1 MHDLAVLRNLALIVG
16 LAIPVAALAHRL
28 RAPTLV
34 GFLLVGVAI
43 GPHGAALIPE
53 PDAVAALAEIGV
65 VLLLFEIGL
74 ELSLSQVLGWGASI
88 LAAGG
93 LQVLGVMGLAAAA
106 GPLLDLPPG
115 QSLFYGALAALSS
128 TAIVTRS
135 LSDRGELDAPH
146 GREAISILLFQDLA
160 IVPLMLAVPLFAGV
174 DDGGGGDP
182 ATGGGGGLGLRLGLG
197 LAAMAALVAGGRL
210 VVRWT
215 LDRVVETRDRDLF
228 TLCVGFFAMGT
239 ALAAGAAGFSLAVGA
254 FLAGLVISESE
265 YGLQALDDVMP
276 FRALFS
282 GVFFTSIGMLLDL
295 TVVAAHLPLLLGGT
309 VLLAGVKTAVAA
321 GAVMVRGRRFDTAV
335 ATGLSLAQI
344 GEFSFVLAAA
354 GLPLGLFGDGHYQ
367 VFLAVAALSMM
378 VAPFLVA
385 ASRPWAVRLAGAAG
399 PAPAAEGAAAGPK
412 DHAIVIGYGLA
423 GRYLARM
430 LQAAGIGCL
439 VVDQNAE
446 LVDAARREGFTALYG
461 DGAGHPVLARAA
473 AGGARLVVFAISSPF
488 DERRGVAAAR
498 RAAPGAA
505 IVVRTRYVQSIDE
518 LTRLGATEVVVE
530 EFEASLELFARALES
545 YEIPAA
551 RIAREL
557 DAVRGEHYGLLR
569 GRARPNLHLD
579 TLKHLGIHN
588 ALELAEVEPGAPAVG
603 ESAASLDLR
612 RATGAVQIAV
622 IRGGRPR
629 YQREADFAYRAGDT
643 AVLVGDRDALDRAAA
658 LFRGSGHP
666 DQPFT
671 SV

>member
-28 RAPTLV
+28 RVPTLV

-43 GPHGAALIPE
+43 GPHGAALVPD

-74 ELSLSQVLGWGASI
+74 ELSLSQVLGWGLSVLVAGALQVSGVMA
-88 LAAGG
+88 LAA
-93 LQVLGVMGLAAAA
+93 VA
-106 GPLLDLPPG
+106 GPVFGLPVG

-128 TAIVTRS
+128 TAIVSRT
-135 LSDRGELDAPH
+135 LAERGELDAPH
-146 GREAISILLFQDLA
+146 GRESMAILLFQDLA
-160 IVPLMLAVPLFAGV
+160 IVPLMLVVPLFGPGAAGP
-174 DDGGGGDP
+174 DGAGGI
-182 ATGGGGGLGLRLGLG
+182 GGLWLRLGLG
-197 LAAMAALVAGGRL
+197 LAAMVALVAGGRL

-215 LDRVVETRDRDLF
+215 LDRIVETRDRDLF

-239 ALAAGAAGFSLAVGA
+239 ALAASTAGFSLAVGA

-295 TVVAAHLPLLLGGT
+295 TVVAAQLPLLLGGT
-309 VLLAGVKTAVAA
+309 VLVLAVKAVVVA
-321 GAVMVRGRRFDTAV
+321 GAVMVRGRRLDTAL

-354 GLPLGLFGDGHYQ
+354 GLPLGLFGAGHYE
-367 VFLAVAALSMM
+367 VFLAVAALSML
-378 VAPFLVA
+378 VAPFLVTV
-385 ASRPWAVRLAGAAG
+385 SRSWAVRLGPGPRVGPDADGPV
-399 PAPAAEGAAAGPK
+399 PAPA
-412 DHAIVIGYGLA
+412 DHAIVVGYGLA

-430 LQAAGIGCL
+430 LQAAGIECV

-446 LVDAARREGFTALYG
+446 LVEAARRDGFTALYG
-461 DGAGHPVLARAA
+461 DGAGHPVLERAGGA
-473 AGGARLVVFAISSPF
+473 GARLVVFAISSPF
-488 DERRGVAAAR
+488 DERRGVAMAR

-505 IVVRTRYVQSIDE
+505 VVVRTRYVGAIDE
-518 LTRLGATEVVVE
+518 LMRLGATEVVVE
-530 EFEASLELFARALES
+530 EFEASLELFARALER

-551 RIAREL
+551 RIAHEL
-557 DAVRGEHYGLLR
+557 DAVRSEHYGLLR

-588 ALELAEVEPGAPAVG
+588 ALELAEVEAGAPAVG
-603 ESAASLDLR
+603 RNATALDLR
-612 RATGAVQIAV
+612 RVTGAVQIAV
-622 IRGGRPR
+622 IRDGRPH
-629 YQREADFAYRAGDT
+629 YHREAAFAYRPGDT

-658 LFRGSGHP
+658 LFRG
-666 DQPFT
+666 
-671 SV
+671 

>member
-34 GFLLVGVAI
+34 GFLLAGVAI
-43 GPHGAALIPE
+43 GPHGAAFIPE

-74 ELSLSQVLGWGASI
+74 ELSLSQVLAWGASI
-88 LAAGG
+88 LVAGG
-93 LQVLGVMGLAAAA
+93 LQVLGVVGLAAAA
-106 GPLLDLPPG
+106 GPLLGLPVG

-128 TAIVTRS
+128 TAIVSKS
-135 LSDRGELDAPH
+135 LADRGELDAPH
-146 GREAISILLFQDLA
+146 GREAIAILLFQDLA
-160 IVPLMLAVPLFAGV
+160 IVPLMLVVPLFAGGE
-174 DDGGGGDP
+174 GGADLWG
-182 ATGGGGGLGLRLGLG
+182 RLALG
-197 LAAMAALVAGGRL
+197 LAAMTALVAGGRL

-215 LDRVVETRDRDLF
+215 LDRIVETRDRDLF
-228 TLCVGFFAMGT
+228 TLCVGFFAIGT
-239 ALAAGAAGFSLAVGA
+239 ALAAATAGFSLAVGA
-254 FLAGLVISESE
+254 FLAGLIISESA

-295 TVVAAHLPLLLGGT
+295 TVVGAHLPLLVGGA

-321 GAVMVRGRRFDTAV
+321 AAVVVRGRRVDTAL

-354 GLPLGLFGDGHYQ
+354 GLPLGLFGAGHYQ

-378 VAPFLVA
+378 VTPFLVA
-385 ASRPWAVRLAGAAG
+385 GARSWAVRLVGASR
-399 PAPAAEGAAAGPK
+399 PAPAEEGTGAAPS
-412 DHAIVIGYGLA
+412 DHAIVVGYGLA

-430 LQAAGIGCL
+430 LQAAGIECL
-439 VVDQNAE
+439 VIDQNAD
-446 LVDAARREGFTALYG
+446 LVATARREGFAALYG
-461 DGAGHPVLARAA
+461 DGAGHPVLARAGG
-473 AGGARLVVFAISSPF
+473 GGARLVVFAISSRF

-505 IVVRTRYVQSIDE
+505 VVVRTRYVQSIDE
-518 LTRLGATEVVVE
+518 LMRLGATEVVVE
-530 EFEASLELFARALES
+530 EFEASLELFARALEC

-551 RIAREL
+551 RIAHEL
-557 DAVRGEHYGLLR
+557 DAVRSEHYGLLR
-569 GRARPNLHLD
+569 GRAQPSLHLD
-579 TLKHLGIHN
+579 TLKHLGIHH
-588 ALELAEVEPGAPAVG
+588 ALELAEVETGASAVG
-603 ESAASLDLR
+603 ESATSLDLR

-622 IRGGRPR
+622 IRDGRPH
-629 YQREADFAYRAGDT
+629 YQREADFAYRPGDT

-658 LFRGSGHP
+658 LFRG
-666 DQPFT
+666 
-671 SV
+671 

>member
-1 MHDLAVLRNLALIVG
+1 MHDLAVLGNLALIVG

-43 GPHGAALIPE
+43 GPHGAAFIPE

-74 ELSLSQVLGWGASI
+74 ELSLSQVLRWGSSI
-88 LAAGG
+88 LVAGG

-106 GPLLDLPPG
+106 GAALGLPPG

-128 TAIVTRS
+128 TAVVSKT
-135 LSDRGELDAPH
+135 LADRGELDAPH
-146 GREAISILLFQDLA
+146 GREAIAILLFQDLA
-160 IVPLMLAVPLFAGV
+160 IVPLMLVVPLFAAGA
-174 DDGGGGDP
+174 GGGGD
-182 ATGGGGGLGLRLGLG
+182 ALAGGGAGTALAAGEAGGVWLRLGLG
-197 LAAMAALVAGGRL
+197 LAAMTALVAGGRF

-215 LDRVVETRDRDLF
+215 LDRIVETRDRDLF
-228 TLCVGFFAMGT
+228 TLCVGFFAIAT
-239 ALAAGAAGFSLAVGA
+239 ALAAWTAGFSLAVGA
-254 FLAGLVISESE
+254 FLAGLIISESE

-295 TVVAAHLPLLLGGT
+295 TVVGAHLPLLLGGT
-309 VLLAGVKTAVAA
+309 VLVLAVKAAVAA
-321 GAVMVRGRRFDTAV
+321 GAVMARGRPPATAL

-354 GLPLGLFGDGHYQ
+354 GLPLGLFGAGHYQ

-378 VAPFLVA
+378 AAPFLVT
-385 ASRPWAVRLAGAAG
+385 ASRSWAVRLASGAP
-399 PAPAAEGAAAGPK
+399 PAPAPEGPEPAPR
-412 DHAIVIGYGLA
+412 DHAIVVGYGLA

-430 LQAAGIGCL
+430 LQAAGIEC
-439 VVDQNAE
+439 VVIDQNAE
-446 LVDAARREGFTALYG
+446 LVDAARRDGLAALYG
-461 DGAGHPVLARAA
+461 DGAGYPVLVRAGGA
-473 AGGARLVVFAISSPF
+473 GARLVVFAISSPF

-498 RAAPGAA
+498 LAAPGAA
-505 IVVRTRYVQSIDE
+505 VVVRTRYVQSIDE
-518 LTRLGATEVVVE
+518 LMRLGATEVVVE
-530 EFEASLELFARALES
+530 EFEASLELFARALER
-545 YEIPAA
+545 YQIPAA
-551 RIAREL
+551 RIAHEL

-569 GRARPNLHLD
+569 GRGRPDLHLD
-579 TLKHLGIHN
+579 TLKHLGIHH
-588 ALELAEVEPGAPAVG
+588 ALELAEVEAGAPAVG
-603 ESAASLDLR
+603 ESATSLDLR

-622 IRGGRPR
+622 IRDGRPH

-658 LFRGSGHP
+658 LFRG
-666 DQPFT
+666 
-671 SV
+671 

>member
-28 RAPTLV
+28 RVPTLV

-43 GPHGAALIPE
+43 GPHGAAFIPD

-88 LAAGG
+88 LVAGG
-93 LQVLGVMGLAAAA
+93 LQVFGILVLAAAA
-106 GPLLDLPPG
+106 GPLLGLPLG

-128 TAIVTRS
+128 TAIVSKT
-135 LSDRGELDAPH
+135 LADRGELDAPH
-146 GREAISILLFQDLA
+146 GRDAIAILLFQDLA
-160 IVPLMLAVPLFAGV
+160 IVPLMLVVPLFGP
-174 DDGGGGDP
+174 DP
-182 ATGGGGGLGLRLGLG
+182 AGGVGALWLRLGLG
-197 LAAMAALVAGGRL
+197 LAAMTALVAGGRL

-215 LDRVVETRDRDLF
+215 LDRIVETRDRDLF
-228 TLCVGFFAMGT
+228 TLCVGFFAIGT
-239 ALAAGAAGFSLAVGA
+239 ALAAGTAGFSLAVGA

-295 TVVAAHLPLLLGGT
+295 TLVGTQLPLLVGGT
-309 VLLAGVKTAVAA
+309 VLLLAVKTLVAA
-321 GAVMVRGRRFDTAV
+321 GAVVVRGRRFGTAL

-354 GLPLGLFGDGHYQ
+354 GLPLGLFGAGHYE
-367 VFLAVAALSMM
+367 VFLAVAALSML
-378 VAPFLVA
+378 VAPFLVMV
-385 ASRPWAVRLAGAAG
+385 SRSWAVRLGARSR
-399 PAPAAEGAAAGPK
+399 AEPDAEETASRSG
-412 DHAIVIGYGLA
+412 DHAIVVGYGLA

-430 LQAAGIGCL
+430 LQAAGIEC
-439 VVDQNAE
+439 VIVDQNAE
-446 LVDAARREGFTALYG
+446 LVETARADGFTTLYG
-461 DGAGHPVLARAA
+461 DGAGHPVLERAGA
-473 AGGARLVVFAISSPF
+473 AGARLVVFAISSPF
-488 DERRGVAAAR
+488 DERRGVAMAR

-505 IVVRTRYVQSIDE
+505 IVVRTRYVGAIDE
-518 LTRLGATEVVVE
+518 LMRLGATEVVVE
-530 EFEASLELFARALES
+530 EFEASLELFARALER

-551 RIAREL
+551 RIAHEL
-557 DAVRGEHYGLLR
+557 NAVRDEHYGLLR
-569 GRARPNLHLD
+569 GRAQPNLHLD
-579 TLKHLGIHN
+579 TLKHLGIHS
-588 ALELAEVEPGAPAVG
+588 ALELTEVEAGAPAVG
-603 ESAASLDLR
+603 ENATSLDLR

-622 IRGGRPR
+622 IRDGRPH

-658 LFRGSGHP
+658 LFRA
-666 DQPFT
+666 
-671 SV
+671 

>member
-28 RAPTLV
+28 RVPTLV
-34 GFLLVGVAI
+34 GFLLVGVTI
-43 GPHGAALIPE
+43 GPHGAALVPD

-74 ELSLSQVLGWGASI
+74 ELSLSQVLGWGLSVLVAGALQVSGVMA
-88 LAAGG
+88 LAA
-93 LQVLGVMGLAAAA
+93 VA
-106 GPLLDLPPG
+106 GPVFGLPVG

-128 TAIVTRS
+128 TAIVSRT
-135 LSDRGELDAPH
+135 LADRGELDAPH
-146 GREAISILLFQDLA
+146 GRESMAILLFQDLA
-160 IVPLMLAVPLFAGV
+160 IVPLMLVVPLFGPGTAGP
-174 DDGGGGDP
+174 DGAGG
-182 ATGGGGGLGLRLGLG
+182 TGGVWLRLGLG
-197 LAAMAALVAGGRL
+197 LAAMVALVAGGRL

-215 LDRVVETRDRDLF
+215 LDRIVETRDRDLF

-239 ALAAGAAGFSLAVGA
+239 ALAASTAGFSLAVGA
-254 FLAGLVISESE
+254 FLAGLVISDSE

-295 TVVAAHLPLLLGGT
+295 TVVAAQLPLLLGGT
-309 VLLAGVKTAVAA
+309 VLVLAVKAVVVAA
-321 GAVMVRGRRFDTAV
+321 AVTVRGRRLDTAL

-354 GLPLGLFGDGHYQ
+354 GLPLGLFGAGHYE
-367 VFLAVAALSMM
+367 VFLAVAALSML
-378 VAPFLVA
+378 VAPFLVTV
-385 ASRPWAVRLAGAAG
+385 SRSWAVRLGPGPRDGPDAGG
-399 PAPAAEGAAAGPK
+399 PAPAPA
-412 DHAIVIGYGLA
+412 DHAIVVGYGLA

-430 LQAAGIGCL
+430 LQAAGIECV
-439 VVDQNAE
+439 VVDQNAD
-446 LVDAARREGFTALYG
+446 LVEAARRDGFTALYG
-461 DGAGHPVLARAA
+461 DGAGHPVLERAGGA
-473 AGGARLVVFAISSPF
+473 GARLVVFAISSRF
-488 DERRGVAAAR
+488 DERRGVAMAR

-505 IVVRTRYVQSIDE
+505 IVVRTRYVGAIDE
-518 LTRLGATEVVVE
+518 LMQLGATEVVVE
-530 EFEASLELFARALES
+530 EFEASLELFARALER

-551 RIAREL
+551 RIAHEL
-557 DAVRGEHYGLLR
+557 DAVRSEHYGLLR

-588 ALELAEVEPGAPAVG
+588 ALELAEVEAGAPAVG
-603 ESAASLDLR
+603 QNATALDLR

-622 IRGGRPR
+622 IRDGRPH
-629 YQREADFAYRAGDT
+629 YHREAAFAYRPGDT

-658 LFRGSGHP
+658 LFRG
-666 DQPFT
+666 
-671 SV
+671 

>member
-1 MHDLAVLRNLALIVG
+1 MHDLAVLGNLALIVG
-16 LAIPVAALAHRL
+16 LAIPVVALAHRL
-28 RAPTLV
+28 RVPPLV

-43 GPHGAALIPE
+43 GPHGAAFIPE
-53 PDAVAALAEIGV
+53 PDAVAFLAEIGV

-88 LAAGG
+88 LVAGG

-106 GPLLDLPPG
+106 GAALGLPPG

-128 TAIVTRS
+128 TAIVTKS
-135 LSDRGELDAPH
+135 LADRGELDAPH
-146 GREAISILLFQDLA
+146 GREAIAVLLFQDLA
-160 IVPLMLAVPLFAGV
+160 IVPLMLVVPLFAGGA
-174 DDGGGGDP
+174 GGGGDGSP
-182 ATGGGGGLGLRLGLG
+182 AGGVAGLWLRLGLG
-197 LAAMAALVAGGRL
+197 LAAMIALVAGGRL

-215 LDRVVETRDRDLF
+215 LDRIVETRDRDLF
-228 TLCVGFFAMGT
+228 TLCVGFFAIGT
-239 ALAAGAAGFSLAVGA
+239 ALAAWTAGFSLAVGA

-295 TVVAAHLPLLLGGT
+295 TVVGAHLLPLLGGA
-309 VLLAGVKTAVAA
+309 VLLLAVKAAVAA
-321 GAVMVRGRRFDTAV
+321 VAVMARGRRFDTAL

-378 VAPFLVA
+378 ATPFLVA
-385 ASRPWAVRLAGAAG
+385 VSRSWAVRLATGTL
-399 PAPAAEGAAAGPK
+399 PAPAEEPPASAPR
-412 DHAIVIGYGLA
+412 DHAIVVGYGLA

-430 LQAAGIGCL
+430 LQAAGIDCV

-446 LVDAARREGFTALYG
+446 LVDAARREGFAALYG
-461 DGAGHPVLARAA
+461 DGAGHPLLARAA
-473 AGGARLVVFAISSPF
+473 GGGARLVVFAISSRF

-505 IVVRTRYVQSIDE
+505 VVVRTRYVQSIDE
-518 LTRLGATEVVVE
+518 LMRLGATEVVVE
-530 EFEASLELFARALES
+530 EFEASLELFARALEC

-551 RIAREL
+551 RIAHEL
-557 DAVRGEHYGLLR
+557 DAVRSEHYGLLR

-603 ESAASLDLR
+603 ESATSLDLR

-622 IRGGRPR
+622 IRDGRPR

-658 LFRGSGHP
+658 LFRG
-666 DQPFT
+666 
-671 SV
+671 

>member
-1 MHDLAVLRNLALIVG
+1 MHDLAVLRHLALIVG

-43 GPHGAALIPE
+43 GPHGAAFIPE

-88 LAAGG
+88 LVAGG
-93 LQVLGVMGLAAAA
+93 LQVLGVVVLAAAA
-106 GPLLDLPPG
+106 GPVLGLPVG

-128 TAIVTRS
+128 TAIVSKT
-135 LSDRGELDAPH
+135 LADRGELDAPH
-146 GREAISILLFQDLA
+146 GREALAVLLFQDLA
-160 IVPLMLAVPLFAGV
+160 IVPLMLVVPLL
-174 DDGGGGDP
+174 
-182 ATGGGGGLGLRLGLG
+182 GGGGGAGGAGGAGLRLGLG
-197 LAAMAALVAGGRL
+197 LAALVALVAGGRL

-215 LDRVVETRDRDLF
+215 LDRIVETRDRDLF
-228 TLCVGFFAMGT
+228 TLCVGFFAIGT
-239 ALAAGAAGFSLAVGA
+239 ALAAWTAGFSLAVGA
-254 FLAGLVISESE
+254 FLAGLIISESE

-282 GVFFTSIGMLLDL
+282 GVFFTSVGMLLDL
-295 TVVAAHLPLLLGGT
+295 TVVGAHLPLIAGGA
-309 VLLAGVKTAVAA
+309 VLLLAVKAAVAA
-321 GAVMVRGRRFDTAV
+321 GAVMARGRRFDVAL

-354 GLPLGLFGDGHYQ
+354 GLPLGLFGAGHYQ
-367 VFLAVAALSMM
+367 VFLAVAALSMTA
-378 VAPFLVA
+378 APFLVTV
-385 ASRPWAVRLAGAAG
+385 SRPWAVRLAAG
-399 PAPAAEGAAAGPK
+399 KGPGPAAEPPPPVPR
-412 DHAIVIGYGLA
+412 DHAIVVGYGLA

-430 LQAAGIGCL
+430 LQAAGIECA
-439 VVDQNAE
+439 VIDQNAE
-446 LVDAARREGFTALYG
+446 LVAAARREGFAALYG
-461 DGAGHPVLARAA
+461 DGAGHPVLERAGG
-473 AGGARLVVFAISSPF
+473 GGARLVVFAISSPF

-498 RAAPGAA
+498 RAAPRAA
-505 IVVRTRYVQSIDE
+505 VVVRTRYVGAIDE
-518 LTRLGATEVVVE
+518 LMRLGAAEVVVE
-530 EFEASLELFARALES
+530 EFEASLELFARALER

-579 TLKHLGIHN
+579 TLKHLGIHH
-588 ALELAEVEPGAPAVG
+588 ALELAEVEAGAAAVG

-622 IRGGRPR
+622 IRDGRPH
-629 YQREADFAYRAGDT
+629 YQREAGFTYRAGDT
-643 AVLVGDRDALDRAAA
+643 AVLVGDREALDRAAA
-658 LFRGSGHP
+658 LFRA
-666 DQPFT
+666 
-671 SV
+671 

>member
-16 LAIPVAALAHRL
+16 LAIPVVALAHRL
-28 RAPTLV
+28 RVPTLV

-43 GPHGAALIPE
+43 GPHGVAFIPE

-74 ELSLSQVLGWGASI
+74 ELSLSQVLGWGASV
-88 LAAGG
+88 LVAGS

-106 GPLLDLPPG
+106 GTALGLPPG

-128 TAIVTRS
+128 TAIVSKS
-135 LSDRGELDAPH
+135 LVDRGELDAPH
-146 GREAISILLFQDLA
+146 GREAIAVLLFQDLA
-160 IVPLMLAVPLFAGV
+160 IVPLMLVVPLFAG
-174 DDGGGGDP
+174 GGGADP
-182 ATGGGGGLGLRLGLG
+182 AGGGVAGLWLRLALG
-197 LAAMAALVAGGRL
+197 LAAMIALVAGGRL

-215 LDRVVETRDRDLF
+215 LDRIVETRDRDLF

-239 ALAAGAAGFSLAVGA
+239 ALAAWTAGFSLAVGA

-282 GVFFTSIGMLLDL
+282 GVFFTSVGMLLDL

-321 GAVMVRGRRFDTAV
+321 GAVMARGRRFDTAL

-378 VAPFLVA
+378 ATPFLVA
-385 ASRPWAVRLAGAAG
+385 AARPWAVRLAGAAA
-399 PAPAAEGAAAGPK
+399 PAPAAESPAAAPR
-412 DHAIVIGYGLA
+412 DHAIVVGYGLA

-430 LQAAGIGCL
+430 LQAAGIECL
-439 VVDQNAE
+439 IVDQNAE
-446 LVDAARREGFTALYG
+446 LVDAARRDGFSALYG
-461 DGAGHPVLARAA
+461 DGAGHPLLDRAGG
-473 AGGARLVVFAISSPF
+473 GGARLVVFAISSPF

-518 LTRLGATEVVVE
+518 LMRLGATEVVVE

-551 RIAREL
+551 RIAHEL
-557 DAVRGEHYGLLR
+557 EAVRSEHYGLLR

-579 TLKHLGIHN
+579 TLKHLGIHH

-603 ESAASLDLR
+603 RSATSLDLR

-622 IRGGRPR
+622 IRDGEPH
-629 YQREADFAYRAGDT
+629 YQREADFAYRPGDT

-658 LFRGSGHP
+658 LFRG
-666 DQPFT
+666 
-671 SV
+671 

>member
-28 RAPTLV
+28 RVPTLV

-43 GPHGAALIPE
+43 GPHGAALVPD

-74 ELSLSQVLGWGASI
+74 ELSLSQVLGWGLSVLVAGALQVSGVMA
-88 LAAGG
+88 LAA
-93 LQVLGVMGLAAAA
+93 VA
-106 GPLLDLPPG
+106 GPVFGLPVG

-128 TAIVTRS
+128 TAIVSRT
-135 LSDRGELDAPH
+135 LAERGELDAPH
-146 GREAISILLFQDLA
+146 GRESMAILLFQDLA
-160 IVPLMLAVPLFAGV
+160 IVPLMLVVPLFGPGAAGP
-174 DDGGGGDP
+174 DGAGGI
-182 ATGGGGGLGLRLGLG
+182 GGLWLRLGLG
-197 LAAMAALVAGGRL
+197 LAAMVALVAGGRL

-215 LDRVVETRDRDLF
+215 LDRIVETRDRDLF

-239 ALAAGAAGFSLAVGA
+239 ALAASTAGFSLAVGA

-295 TVVAAHLPLLLGGT
+295 TVVAAQLPLLLGGT
-309 VLLAGVKTAVAA
+309 VLVLAVKAAVVA
-321 GAVMVRGRRFDTAV
+321 GAVMVRGRRLDTAL

-354 GLPLGLFGDGHYQ
+354 GLPLGLFGAGHYE
-367 VFLAVAALSMM
+367 VFLAVAALSML
-378 VAPFLVA
+378 VAPFLVTV
-385 ASRPWAVRLAGAAG
+385 SRSWAVRLGPGPRVGPDADGPS
-399 PAPAAEGAAAGPK
+399 PAPA
-412 DHAIVIGYGLA
+412 DHAIVVGYGLA

-430 LQAAGIGCL
+430 LQAAGIECV

-446 LVDAARREGFTALYG
+446 LVEAARRDGFTALYG
-461 DGAGHPVLARAA
+461 DGAGHPVLERAGGA
-473 AGGARLVVFAISSPF
+473 GARLVVFAISSPF
-488 DERRGVAAAR
+488 DERRGVAMAR

-505 IVVRTRYVQSIDE
+505 IVVRTRYVGAIDE
-518 LTRLGATEVVVE
+518 LMRLGATEVVVE
-530 EFEASLELFARALES
+530 EFEASLELFARALER

-557 DAVRGEHYGLLR
+557 DAVRSEHYGLLR

-579 TLKHLGIHN
+579 KLKHLGIHN
-588 ALELAEVEPGAPAVG
+588 ALELAEVEAGAPAVG
-603 ESAASLDLR
+603 RNATALDLR

-622 IRGGRPR
+622 IRDGRPH

-643 AVLVGDRDALDRAAA
+643 AVLVGDRGALDRAAA
-658 LFRGSGHP
+658 LFRG
-666 DQPFT
+666 
-671 SV
+671 

>member
-28 RAPTLV
+28 RVPTLV

-43 GPHGAALIPE
+43 GPHGAALVPD

-74 ELSLSQVLGWGASI
+74 ELSLSQVLGWGMSVLVAGALQVSGVMA
-88 LAAGG
+88 LAA
-93 LQVLGVMGLAAAA
+93 VA
-106 GPLLDLPPG
+106 GPVFGLPVG

-128 TAIVTRS
+128 TAIVSRT
-135 LSDRGELDAPH
+135 LAERGELDAPH
-146 GREAISILLFQDLA
+146 GRESMAILLFQDLA
-160 IVPLMLAVPLFAGV
+160 IVPLMLVVPLFGPAAAGP
-174 DDGGGGDP
+174 DGAGGI
-182 ATGGGGGLGLRLGLG
+182 GGLWLRLGLG
-197 LAAMAALVAGGRL
+197 LAAMVALVAGGRL

-215 LDRVVETRDRDLF
+215 LDRIVETRDRDLF

-239 ALAAGAAGFSLAVGA
+239 ALAASTAGFSLAVGA

-295 TVVAAHLPLLLGGT
+295 TVVAAQLPLLLGGT
-309 VLLAGVKTAVAA
+309 VLVLAVKAVVVA
-321 GAVMVRGRRFDTAV
+321 GAVRVRGRRLDTAL

-354 GLPLGLFGDGHYQ
+354 GLPLGLFGAGHYE
-367 VFLAVAALSMM
+367 VFLAVAALSML
-378 VAPFLVA
+378 VAPFLVTV
-385 ASRPWAVRLAGAAG
+385 SRSWAVRLGPGARG
-399 PAPAAEGAAAGPK
+399 RPDTGEPAPA
-412 DHAIVIGYGLA
+412 DHAIVVGYGLA

-430 LQAAGIGCL
+430 LQAAGIECV

-446 LVDAARREGFTALYG
+446 LVEAARRDGFTALYG
-461 DGAGHPVLARAA
+461 DGAGHPVLERAGGA
-473 AGGARLVVFAISSPF
+473 GARLVVFAISSPF
-488 DERRGVAAAR
+488 DERRGVAMAR

-505 IVVRTRYVQSIDE
+505 VVVRTRYVGAIDE
-518 LTRLGATEVVVE
+518 LMRLGATEVVVE
-530 EFEASLELFARALES
+530 EFEASLELFARALER

-551 RIAREL
+551 RIAHEL
-557 DAVRGEHYGLLR
+557 DAVRSEHYGLLR
-569 GRARPNLHLD
+569 GRAQPNLHLD

-588 ALELAEVEPGAPAVG
+588 ALELVEVEAGAAAEG
-603 ESAASLDLR
+603 KSATALDLR
-612 RATGAVQIAV
+612 RETGAVQIAV
-622 IRGGRPR
+622 IRDGRPH
-629 YQREADFAYRAGDT
+629 YQREAAFAYRAGDT

-658 LFRGSGHP
+658 LFRG
-666 DQPFT
+666 
-671 SV
+671 

>member
-1 MHDLAVLRNLALIVG
+1 MHELAVLGNLALIVG

-106 GPLLDLPPG
+106 GPLLDLPLG

-128 TAIVTRS
+128 TAVVSKT
-135 LSDRGELDAPH
+135 LADRGELDAPH
-146 GREAISILLFQDLA
+146 GREAMAILLFQDLA
-160 IVPLMLAVPLFAGV
+160 IVPLMLVLPLFAA
-174 DDGGGGDP
+174 GGGAGGADP
-182 ATGGGGGLGLRLGLG
+182 AAGAGGVWLRLGLG
-197 LAAMAALVAGGRL
+197 LAAMTALVAGGRF

-215 LDRVVETRDRDLF
+215 LDRIVETRDRDLF
-228 TLCVGFFAMGT
+228 TLCVGFFAVAT

-254 FLAGLVISESE
+254 FLAGLIISESE

-295 TVVAAHLPLLLGGT
+295 TVVGAHLPLFLGAT
-309 VLLAGVKTAVAA
+309 VLVLAVKAAVAA
-321 GAVMVRGRRFDTAV
+321 GAVMARGRPPTTAL

-354 GLPLGLFGDGHYQ
+354 GLPLGLFGAGHYQ

-378 VAPFLVA
+378 AAPFLVT
-385 ASRPWAVRLAGAAG
+385 ASRSWAVRLAAGAP
-399 PAPAAEGAAAGPK
+399 PAPAGEEPAPAPR
-412 DHAIVIGYGLA
+412 DHAIVVGYGLA

-430 LQAAGIGCL
+430 LQAAGIEC
-439 VVDQNAE
+439 VVIDQNPE
-446 LVDAARREGFTALYG
+446 LVDAARRDGLAALYG
-461 DGAGHPVLARAA
+461 DGAGHPVLARAGG
-473 AGGARLVVFAISSPF
+473 GGARLVVFAISSPF

-498 RAAPGAA
+498 LAAPGAA
-505 IVVRTRYVQSIDE
+505 VVVRTRYVQSIDE
-518 LTRLGATEVVVE
+518 LMRLGAAEVVVE
-530 EFEASLELFARALES
+530 EFEASLELFARALER

-551 RIAREL
+551 RIAHEL

-569 GRARPNLHLD
+569 GRAQPNLHLD
-579 TLKHLGIHN
+579 TLKHLGIHR

-603 ESAASLDLR
+603 ENATSLDLR

-622 IRGGRPR
+622 IRDGRPH

-643 AVLVGDRDALDRAAA
+643 AVLVGGRDALDRAAA
-658 LFRGSGHP
+658 LFRG
-666 DQPFT
+666 
-671 SV
+671 

>member
-1 MHDLAVLRNLALIVG
+1 MHDLAVLRHLALIVG

-88 LAAGG
+88 LVAGG
-93 LQVLGVMGLAAAA
+93 LQVLGVVVLAVAA
-106 GPLLDLPPG
+106 GPVLGLPVG

-128 TAIVTRS
+128 TAIVSKT
-135 LSDRGELDAPH
+135 LADRGELDAPH
-146 GREAISILLFQDLA
+146 GREALAVLLFQDLA
-160 IVPLMLAVPLFAGV
+160 IVPLMLVVPLL
-174 DDGGGGDP
+174 
-182 ATGGGGGLGLRLGLG
+182 GGGGGAGGAGGAGLRLGLG
-197 LAAMAALVAGGRL
+197 LAALVALVAGGRL

-215 LDRVVETRDRDLF
+215 LDRIVETRDRDLF
-228 TLCVGFFAMGT
+228 TLCVGFFAIGT
-239 ALAAGAAGFSLAVGA
+239 ALAAWTAGFSLAVGA
-254 FLAGLVISESE
+254 FLAGLIISESE

-282 GVFFTSIGMLLDL
+282 GVFFTSVGMLLDL
-295 TVVAAHLPLLLGGT
+295 TVVGAHLPLIAGGA
-309 VLLAGVKTAVAA
+309 VLLLAVKAAVAA
-321 GAVMVRGRRFDTAV
+321 GAVMARGRRFDVAL

-354 GLPLGLFGDGHYQ
+354 GLPLGLFGAGHYQ
-367 VFLAVAALSMM
+367 VFLAVAALSMTA
-378 VAPFLVA
+378 APFLVTV
-385 ASRPWAVRLAGAAG
+385 SRPWAVRLAAG
-399 PAPAAEGAAAGPK
+399 KGPGPAAEPPPPVPR
-412 DHAIVIGYGLA
+412 DHAIVVGYGLA

-430 LQAAGIGCL
+430 LQAAGIECA
-439 VVDQNAE
+439 VIDQNAE
-446 LVDAARREGFTALYG
+446 LVAAARREGFAALYG
-461 DGAGHPVLARAA
+461 DGAGHPVLERAGG
-473 AGGARLVVFAISSPF
+473 GGARLVVFAISSPF

-498 RAAPGAA
+498 RAAPRAA
-505 IVVRTRYVQSIDE
+505 VVVRTRYVGAIDE
-518 LTRLGATEVVVE
+518 LMRLGAAEVVVE
-530 EFEASLELFARALES
+530 EFEASLELFARALER

-579 TLKHLGIHN
+579 TLKHLGIHH
-588 ALELAEVEPGAPAVG
+588 ALELAEVEAGAAAVG

-622 IRGGRPR
+622 IRDGRPH
-629 YQREADFAYRAGDT
+629 YQREAGFTYRAGDT
-643 AVLVGDRDALDRAAA
+643 AVLVGDREALDRAAA
-658 LFRGSGHP
+658 LFRA
-666 DQPFT
+666 
-671 SV
+671 

>member
-16 LAIPVAALAHRL
+16 LAIPVVALAHRL
-28 RAPTLV
+28 RVPTLV

-43 GPHGAALIPE
+43 GPHGAAFIPE

-88 LAAGG
+88 LVAGG
-93 LQVLGVMGLAAAA
+93 LQVLGVMGLAAAGGA
-106 GPLLDLPPG
+106 LLGLPPG

-128 TAIVTRS
+128 TAIVSKS
-135 LSDRGELDAPH
+135 LADRGELDAPH
-146 GREAISILLFQDLA
+146 GREAIAVLLFQDLA
-160 IVPLMLAVPLFAGV
+160 IVPLMLVVPLFAAGA
-174 DDGGGGDP
+174 GGGGADP
-182 ATGGGGGLGLRLGLG
+182 ATGGAGGLWPRLGLG
-197 LAAMAALVAGGRL
+197 LAAMVALVAGGRL

-215 LDRVVETRDRDLF
+215 LDRIVETRDRDLF

-239 ALAAGAAGFSLAVGA
+239 ALAAWTAGFSLAVGA
-254 FLAGLVISESE
+254 FLAGLVISESK

-295 TVVAAHLPLLLGGT
+295 TLVAAHLPLLLGGT
-309 VLLAGVKTAVAA
+309 LLLAGVKAAVAA
-321 GAVMVRGRRFDTAV
+321 GAVMARGRRLDTAL

-385 ASRPWAVRLAGAAG
+385 ASRPWAVRLAGGAG
-399 PAPAAEGAAAGPK
+399 PAPAAEGPAAAPR
-412 DHAIVIGYGLA
+412 DHAIVVGYGLA

-430 LQAAGIGCL
+430 LQAAGIECL
-439 VVDQNAE
+439 VIDQNAE
-446 LVDAARREGFTALYG
+446 LVEAARREGFATLYG
-461 DGAGHPVLARAA
+461 DGAGHPVLSRAA
-473 AGGARLVVFAISSPF
+473 GGGARLIVFAISSPF

-505 IVVRTRYVQSIDE
+505 VVVRTRYVGSIDE
-518 LTRLGATEVVVE
+518 LMRLGATEVVVE
-530 EFEASLELFARALES
+530 EFEASLELFARALEC
-545 YEIPAA
+545 YEIPAS
-551 RIAREL
+551 RIAHEL
-557 DAVRGEHYGLLR
+557 DAVRDEHYGLLR
-569 GRARPNLHLD
+569 GRAQPNLHLD
-579 TLKHLGIHN
+579 KLKHLGIHG
-588 ALELAEVEPGAPAVG
+588 ALELTEVEAGAAAVG
-603 ESAASLDLR
+603 ESATSLDLR

-622 IRGGRPR
+622 IREGRPH
-629 YQREADFAYRAGDT
+629 YQREADFAYRPGDT

-658 LFRGSGHP
+658 LFRG
-666 DQPFT
+666 
-671 SV
+671 

>member
-1 MHDLAVLRNLALIVG
+1 MHDLAVLRHLALIVG

-88 LAAGG
+88 LVAGG
-93 LQVLGVMGLAAAA
+93 LQVLGVVVLAAAA
-106 GPLLDLPPG
+106 GPVLGLPVG

-128 TAIVTRS
+128 TAIVSKT
-135 LSDRGELDAPH
+135 LADRGELDAPH
-146 GREAISILLFQDLA
+146 GREALAVLLFQDLA
-160 IVPLMLAVPLFAGV
+160 IVPLMLVVPLL
-174 DDGGGGDP
+174 
-182 ATGGGGGLGLRLGLG
+182 GGGGGAGGAGDAGLRLGLG
-197 LAAMAALVAGGRL
+197 LAALVALVAGGRL

-215 LDRVVETRDRDLF
+215 LDRIVETRDRDLF
-228 TLCVGFFAMGT
+228 TLCVGFFAIGT
-239 ALAAGAAGFSLAVGA
+239 ALAAWTAGFSLAVGA
-254 FLAGLVISESE
+254 FLAGLIISESE

-282 GVFFTSIGMLLDL
+282 GVFFTSVGMLLDL
-295 TVVAAHLPLLLGGT
+295 TVVGAHLPLIAGGA
-309 VLLAGVKTAVAA
+309 VLLLAVKAAVAA
-321 GAVMVRGRRFDTAV
+321 GAVMARGRRFDVAL

-354 GLPLGLFGDGHYQ
+354 GLPLGLFGAGHYQ
-367 VFLAVAALSMM
+367 VFLAVAALSMTA
-378 VAPFLVA
+378 APFLVTV
-385 ASRPWAVRLAGAAG
+385 SRPWAVRLAAG
-399 PAPAAEGAAAGPK
+399 KGPGPAAEPPPPVPR
-412 DHAIVIGYGLA
+412 DHAIVVGYGLA

-430 LQAAGIGCL
+430 LQAAGIECA
-439 VVDQNAE
+439 VIDQNAE
-446 LVDAARREGFTALYG
+446 LVAAARREGFAALYG
-461 DGAGHPVLARAA
+461 DGAGHPVLERAGG
-473 AGGARLVVFAISSPF
+473 GGARLVVFAISSPF

-498 RAAPGAA
+498 RAAPRAA
-505 IVVRTRYVQSIDE
+505 VVVRTRYVGAIDE
-518 LTRLGATEVVVE
+518 LMRLGAAEVVVE
-530 EFEASLELFARALES
+530 EFEASLELFARALER

-579 TLKHLGIHN
+579 TLKHLGIHH
-588 ALELAEVEPGAPAVG
+588 ALELAEVEAGAAAVG

-622 IRGGRPR
+622 IRDGRPH
-629 YQREADFAYRAGDT
+629 YQREAGFTYRAGDT
-643 AVLVGDRDALDRAAA
+643 AVLVGDREALDRAAA
-658 LFRGSGHP
+658 LFRA
-666 DQPFT
+666 
-671 SV
+671 

>member
-28 RAPTLV
+28 RVPTLV
-34 GFLLVGVAI
+34 GFLLVGVTI
-43 GPHGAALIPE
+43 GPHGAALVPD

-74 ELSLSQVLGWGASI
+74 ELSLSQVLGWGLSVLVAGALQVSGVMA
-88 LAAGG
+88 LAA
-93 LQVLGVMGLAAAA
+93 VA
-106 GPLLDLPPG
+106 GPVFGLPVG

-128 TAIVTRS
+128 TAIVSRT
-135 LSDRGELDAPH
+135 LADRGELDAPH
-146 GREAISILLFQDLA
+146 GRESMAILLFQDLA
-160 IVPLMLAVPLFAGV
+160 IVPLMLVVPLFGPGTAGP
-174 DDGGGGDP
+174 DGAGG
-182 ATGGGGGLGLRLGLG
+182 TGGVWLRLGLG
-197 LAAMAALVAGGRL
+197 LAAMVALVAGGRL

-215 LDRVVETRDRDLF
+215 LDRIVETRDRDLF

-239 ALAAGAAGFSLAVGA
+239 ALAASTAGFSLAVGA
-254 FLAGLVISESE
+254 FLAGLVISDSE

-295 TVVAAHLPLLLGGT
+295 TVVAAQLPLLLGGT
-309 VLLAGVKTAVAA
+309 VLVLAVKAVVVAA
-321 GAVMVRGRRFDTAV
+321 AVTVRGRRLDTAL

-354 GLPLGLFGDGHYQ
+354 GLPLGLFGAGHYE
-367 VFLAVAALSMM
+367 VFLAVAALSML
-378 VAPFLVA
+378 VAPFLVTV
-385 ASRPWAVRLAGAAG
+385 SRSWAVRLGPGPRDGPDAGG
-399 PAPAAEGAAAGPK
+399 PAPAPA
-412 DHAIVIGYGLA
+412 DHAIVVGYGLA

-430 LQAAGIGCL
+430 LQAAGIECV

-446 LVDAARREGFTALYG
+446 LVEAARRDGFTALYG
-461 DGAGHPVLARAA
+461 DGAGHPVLERAGGA
-473 AGGARLVVFAISSPF
+473 GARLVVFAISSRF
-488 DERRGVAAAR
+488 DERRGVAMAR

-505 IVVRTRYVQSIDE
+505 IVVRTRYVGAIDE
-518 LTRLGATEVVVE
+518 LMQLGATEVVVE
-530 EFEASLELFARALES
+530 EFEASLELFARALER

-551 RIAREL
+551 RIAHEL
-557 DAVRGEHYGLLR
+557 DAVRSEHYGLLR

-588 ALELAEVEPGAPAVG
+588 ALELAEVEAGAPAVG
-603 ESAASLDLR
+603 QNATALDLR
-612 RATGAVQIAV
+612 RVTGAVQIAV
-622 IRGGRPR
+622 IRDGRPH
-629 YQREADFAYRAGDT
+629 YHREAAFAYRPGDT

-658 LFRGSGHP
+658 LFRG
-666 DQPFT
+666 
-671 SV
+671 